1 MNRNAFVTTILN
13 RFTRGFSRWI
23 DGVAS
28 FIVASSW
35 QFATPRIVK
44 VVEVETGEFIACNTQ
59 QPNDPD
65 SPTNRFRIADGRIVG
80 AEPVAAMLRG
90 SRIELT
96 LRPDRFLFRPLEL
109 PKRASEFLD
118 GIVRAQIDR
127 LTPWNALE
135 AAFGWSKPSP
145 AANDRIMV
153 TVVAT
158 ARSLITP
165 YIQAVANFGVRSIA
179 VFTTLPEQQA
189 AAADLVM
196 VAEERS
202 GGFLEIDK
210 IRRILSLALVTLGA
224 AAVTAL
230 TASAVISI
238 ALDAQ
243 NNDLAQQITSFRA
256 AVATSR
262 DAAAGSLAAAQHTLE
277 VRKHSAP
284 SSVIVVETL
293 SRILPDDTYATE
305 LRIEDNKIQLV
316 GVTHNAPA
324 LIDLIERSGL
334 FARATFFAPTTRSSS
349 EVGEHFHIEALIQQ
363 INRPRS

>member
-1 MNRNAFVTTILN
+1 MNRNALATTILN
-13 RFTRGFSRWI
+13 RFTSGFSRWI
-23 DGVAS
+23 DGAAS
-28 FIVASSW
+28 FIASSW
-35 QFATPRIVK
+35 QFATPCTVK
-44 VVEVETGEFIACNTQ
+44 LVEAETGEFTICNTQ
-59 QPNDPD
+59 QPNAD
-65 SPTNRFRIADGRIVG
+65 SPTNRIGIADGRIVA

-165 YIQAVANFGVRSIA
+165 YIQGVANFGVQSIA
-179 VFTTLPEQQA
+179 VFTTLPEPQ

-202 GGFLEIDK
+202 AGFLEIDK
-210 IRRILSLALVTLGA
+210 IRRILSFALMTLGA

-243 NNDLAQQITSFRA
+243 NNNLAQQITSFRA

-262 DAAAGSLAAAQHTLE
+262 EAAAGSLAAAQHTLE
-277 VRKHSAP
+277 VRKHTAP
-284 SSVIVVETL
+284 PSVIAVEAL
-293 SRILPDDTYATE
+293 SRILPDDTYTTE

-334 FARATFFAPTTRSSS
+334 FARATFFAPTTHSSS
-349 EVGEHFHIEALIQQ
+349 EAGEHFHIEALIQQ
-363 INRPRS
+363 VNRPRS